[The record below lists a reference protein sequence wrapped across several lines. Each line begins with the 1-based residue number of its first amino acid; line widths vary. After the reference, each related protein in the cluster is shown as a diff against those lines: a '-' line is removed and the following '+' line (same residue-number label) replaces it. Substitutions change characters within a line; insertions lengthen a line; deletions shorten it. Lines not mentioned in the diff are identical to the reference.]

1 MKILKIDLEGEEFSS
16 IEDKNL
22 RAQYLGGV
30 SLNSAL
36 LYRHTERKIEP
47 FDERNHLFISTGA
60 FTGTNL
66 PAASRCEATALSPTG
81 YFGTASSGGGLGAA
95 IRFCGIDTLWL
106 QGKAARPVYLVIDEH
121 GGIVKDAGDLWGKD
135 TFETVDALKKREG
148 KDTEVASIGTAGERL
163 VRFASIQNG
172 YYHSFGR
179 TGLGGVMG
187 SKMVKALCF
196 KGKAGFKVQD
206 RERFI
211 KAMRTMRERITAS
224 DSFGYTRRYGSMV
237 VSDVYNKMG
246 ILPGLNFRKGSF
258 DNWESTRGRRAFE
271 ERYKVKDFACVSC
284 PIGCLHWSRVK
295 EGRFAGLETHGLEV
309 TFVLE
314 IGAKLGIE
322 DIPEI
327 FACVELCN
335 RLGTD
340 VISMSSVVA
349 YALELFEK
357 GMVKES
363 DIGFAPKFGDFES
376 IYRLMK
382 MIGKKEG
389 IGEILSQ
396 GLRAAKAHYMDSGGF
411 ACEIKGLEMPVR
423 DPRGRFDTW
432 MLGYLINTR
441 GGDHLRIRTPVDDL
455 RDFKRNYGY
464 EPLSLDHAQLQ
475 LVDMPQRIKDHV
487 LGNPPAR
494 THVPG
499 MAKYSEELI
508 VLLNSMGLC
517 IRPPVLRAIGP
528 SLMAEAFNAL
538 YGCRMD
544 EDSLLDAAERTVNL
558 EHMFNLEQGLTFRE
572 YRFPERFYTEAVD
585 YAGGTRLPLDRGK
598 VERMV
603 RDYFSLRGWDNKG
616 QVSNE
621 TLKRLG
627 IEAWKNGQPS

>member
-1 MKILKIDLEGEEFSS
+1 MKILTVNLNREEFSYT
-16 IEDKNL
+16 EDDGL
-22 RAQYLGGV
+22 RRDCIGGV
-30 SLNSAL
+30 ALNSAL
-36 LYRHTERKIEP
+36 LYRHTQRKIDP
-47 FDERNHLFISTGA
+47 FDEGNHLFLSPGA
-60 FTGTNL
+60 LVGTNI

-81 YFGTASSGGGLGAA
+81 YFGTASSGGALGVA

-121 GGIVKDAGDLWGKD
+121 GVVIRDGRDLWGRD
-135 TFETVDALKKREG
+135 TFETVDLLKEREG
-148 KDTEVASIGTAGERL
+148 RDTEVASIGTAGERR

-179 TGLGGVMG
+179 TGLGAVLG

-196 KGKAGFKVQD
+196 KGRAGFEVKD
-206 RERFI
+206 RKRFI
-211 KAMRTMRERITAS
+211 KAMGKIRERIMAS
-224 DSFGYTRRYGSMV
+224 DTFGYTRRYGSMV
-237 VSDVYNKMG
+237 VSDVYNKIG
-246 ILPGLNFRKGSF
+246 ILPGLNFRRGSF
-258 DNWESTRGRRAFE
+258 DNWESTRGRRVFE

-327 FACVELCN
+327 FACIELCN

-357 GMVKES
+357 GLLTES

-376 IYRLMK
+376 IYRLMA
-382 MIGKKEG
+382 MIGRREG
-389 IGEILSQ
+389 MGDLLGE
-396 GLRAAKAHYMDSGGF
+396 GLRAAKAHFAGSEGF

-432 MLGYLINTR
+432 MLGYLINNR

-455 RDFKRNYGY
+455 RDFDRDYGY
-464 EPLSLDHAQLQ
+464 EPLSLSPTQLH
-475 LVDMPQRIKDHV
+475 LVDMPQRIKDQV
-487 LGNPPAR
+487 LGNPPSR
-494 THVPG
+494 THIPG
-499 MAKYSEELI
+499 MAKYSEELM
-508 VLLNSMGLC
+508 VLLNAMGLC
-517 IRPPVLRAIGP
+517 IRPPVLRTIGP
-528 SLMAEAFNAL
+528 SLMAEAFNAV

-544 EDSLLDAAERTVNL
+544 EDSLLAAAERTVNL
-558 EHMFNLEQGLTFRE
+558 EHIFNLEQGLSFTE

-585 YAGGTRLPLDRGK
+585 YVGGTRLPLDRGA
-598 VERMV
+598 VEKMV
-603 RDYFSLRGWDNKG
+603 KDYFFLRGWDEEGRVQKK
-616 QVSNE
+616 
-621 TLKRLG
+621 TLERLG
-627 IEAWKNGQPS
+627 IKPWKNRQPS